1 MKKKLSFFCA
11 MFGLSYAAHALDATV
26 APGPYVGVTVGY
38 SDTKLDVRD
47 PMLRIDGLSVSG
59 ASAGLLAGYLAPA
72 GRGAFGIEGF
82 ATIEDGDARVRVG
95 TAQVRVEARES
106 YGAAALAGG
115 FVGSALLYV
124 RAGYGWQRG
133 KLTLS
138 DVGYSEWARQ
148 TYKGPGV
155 GIGMAAPLTERLAVR
170 VGYTRWFYKEK
181 FGFKPEQGRFDIGL
195 THTF

>member
-1 MKKKLSFFCA
+1 MKKGILTGCVLL
-11 MFGLSYAAHALDATV
+11 GLSQSAFATGDRV
-26 APGPYVGVTVGY
+26 MPGAYVGVSAGY
-38 SDTKLDVRD
+38 ADTKLELRD
-47 PMLRIDGLSVSG
+47 SAIRIDGLSLTG

-82 ATIEDGDARVRVG
+82 ATLEDGDARVRVG
-95 TAQVRVEARES
+95 TAQAHVEAREG

-115 FVGSALLYV
+115 FVGSTLLYV

-138 DVGYSEWARQ
+138 DVGYSEWSRQ

-155 GIGMAAPLTERLAVR
+155 GVGMTAPLTERLAVR
-170 VGYTRWFYKEK
+170 VGYMRWFYKEK
-181 FGFKPEQGRFDIGL
+181 FGYKPEQGRFDIGL